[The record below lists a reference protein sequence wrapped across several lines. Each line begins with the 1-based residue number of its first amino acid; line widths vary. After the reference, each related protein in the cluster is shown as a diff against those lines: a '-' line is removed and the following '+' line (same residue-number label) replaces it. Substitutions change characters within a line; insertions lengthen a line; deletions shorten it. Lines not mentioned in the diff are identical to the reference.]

1 MPDEDRSNIKQPT
14 QLKYLNPN
22 KISKPLWIE
31 ISKDDFM
38 SLIKDVDDNLDNKD
52 YKTKTGDNHYNFRN
66 GKKCFARNNHQKH

>member
-14 QLKYLNPN
+14 QLKHLNPN

-38 SLIKDVDDNLDNKD
+38 SFIKDVDDNLDNKD
-52 YKTKTGDNHYNFRN
+52 YKTKTGDNHYNLKN
-66 GKKCFARNNHQKH
+66 GKIFFARNNQQKH